1 MQFRK
6 IIPNLEVSYEKPVM
20 SVIGT
25 INGKA
30 PKGNVLVVN
39 TGSITTKFAYYRDG
53 ETVLDQKLEHSV
65 EELSQ
70 FADVMDQDQMRTD
83 KILGALR
90 EKGIRLE
97 DIDIVMARGGLF
109 TPCITGVYNVNADM
123 REVLSSSRDGNHACN
138 LSALIGD
145 NIAQEINALRDKEG
159 IEPRFGKCVAYVADP
174 PMADEM
180 LPECH
185 VGGIPEFPRKTLFHA
200 LNTRAIMRQF
210 LRDTGRKAED
220 TTAVI
225 CHMGGGVTISL
236 HRAGKVID
244 TSHGLGGDGPITP
257 ERAGCCPPYP
267 LIDMCFSGKYT
278 KQEIKRK
285 LIGRGGAVAYFG
297 TNDMRVIVQ
306 RAKEGIPEYVV
317 FMKAFVLNIAKYI
330 VAQAAVVDGKVDVII
345 LTGGVAYS
353 KDITDAITR
362 KVDWV
367 APVRVYPGENELQS
381 LAENGYII
389 LAGETKIHTYDKDRI
404 IED

>member
-1 MQFRK
+1 
-6 IIPNLEVSYEKPVM
+6 M
-20 SVIGT
+20 SAIAT

-30 PKGNVLVVN
+30 PKGNILVVN
-39 TGSITTKFAYYRDG
+39 TGSITTKFAYYSDG
-53 ETVLDQKLEHSV
+53 EIVLEQKLEHSV
-65 EELSQ
+65 EELSR
-70 FADVMDQDQMRTD
+70 FADVMDQDKMRTAE
-83 KILGALR
+83 ILGALK

-123 REVLSSSRDGNHACN
+123 REVLATSRDGNHACN
-138 LSALIGD
+138 LSAIIGD
-145 NIAQEINALRDKEG
+145 DIANEINAIREKKG
-159 IEPRFGKCVAYVADP
+159 ITPRFGPCVAYVADP

-200 LNTRAIMRQF
+200 LNTRAIMRQY

-236 HRAGKVID
+236 HRGGRVID

-267 LIDMCFSGKYT
+267 LIDMCFSGQYS
-278 KQEIKRK
+278 KQEIKKK
-285 LIGRGGAVAYFG
+285 LIGKGGAVAYFG

-306 RAKEGIPEYVV
+306 RAKEGLPDYVV

-362 KVDWV
+362 KVEWV
-367 APVRVYPGENELQS
+367 APVRVYPGENELNS

-389 LAGETKIHTYDKDRI
+389 LAGDTKIHTYNKDRI
-404 IED
+404 IEY

>member
-1 MQFRK
+1 
-6 IIPNLEVSYEKPVM
+6 M

-30 PKGNVLVVN
+30 PQGIVLVVN
-39 TGSITTKFAYYRDG
+39 TGSITTKFAVYRDG
-53 ETVLDQKLEHSV
+53 EPILDQKLEHSV

-123 REVLSSSRDGNHACN
+123 REVLATSRDGNHACN

-145 NIAQEINALRDKEG
+145 NIAHEINELREKEG
-159 IEPRFGKCVAYVADP
+159 LTPRFGSCVAYVADP

-236 HRAGKVID
+236 HRGGRVID

-278 KQEIKRK
+278 KEEIKKK
-285 LIGRGGAVAYFG
+285 LIGHGGAVAYFG
-297 TNDMRVIVQ
+297 TNDMRVVVQ

-362 KVDWV
+362 KVEWV
-367 APVRVYPGENELQS
+367 APVKVYPGENELNS

-389 LAGETKIHTYDKDRI
+389 LAGATKIHTYDKNRI

>member
-1 MQFRK
+1 MAR
-6 IIPNLEVSYEKPVM
+6 IES
-20 SVIGT
+20 

-30 PKGNVLVVN
+30 PIGNILVVN

-53 ETVLDQKLEHSV
+53 DILLEQKLEHSA

-70 FADVMDQDQMRTD
+70 FADVMEQDRMRTD
-83 KILGALR
+83 AILNALR
-90 EKGIRLE
+90 DKGLRLE
-97 DIDIVMARGGLF
+97 DIDIVMCRGGLF
-109 TPCITGVYNVNADM
+109 TPCITGVYDVNADM
-123 REVLSSSRDGNHACN
+123 KEVLSTSREGNHACN

-145 NIAQEINALRDKEG
+145 NIAGEINEIREKEG
-159 IEPRFGKCVAYVADP
+159 LQPRFGKCVAYVADP

-185 VGGIPEFPRKTLFHA
+185 VGGIPEFPRRTLFHA
-200 LNTRAIMRQF
+200 LNTRAIMRRY

-236 HRAGKVID
+236 HRGGKVID

-257 ERAGCCPPYP
+257 ERAGCCPPFA

-278 KQEIKRK
+278 KQEIKKK
-285 LIGRGGAVAYFG
+285 LIGKGGAVAYFG
-297 TNDMRVIVQ
+297 TNDMRLVEEKAQ
-306 RAKEGIPEYVV
+306 EGVPEYEL

-330 VAQAAVVDGKVDVII
+330 VAQGAVVDGKVDAII
-345 LTGGVAYS
+345 LTGGIAYS
-353 KDITDAITR
+353 KPITEAIAR
-362 KVDWV
+362 KVSWL
-367 APVRVYPGENELQS
+367 APVKVYPGENELDS

-389 LAGETKIHTYDKDRI
+389 LAGATKIHTYNKDHI

>member
-1 MQFRK
+1 
-6 IIPNLEVSYEKPVM
+6 M

-30 PKGNVLVVN
+30 PKGNILVVN

-53 ETVLDQKLEHSV
+53 DVVLDRKLEHSV
-65 EELSQ
+65 EDLSQ
-70 FADVMDQDQMRTD
+70 FADVMDQDQMRTHE
-83 KILGALR
+83 ILDAL
-90 EKGIRLE
+90 KKDNIPLE

-138 LSALIGD
+138 LSAIIAD
-145 NIAQEINALRDKEG
+145 NIAGDINALREKEG
-159 IEPRFGKCVAYVADP
+159 LTPRFGPCVAYVADP

-200 LNTRAIMRQF
+200 LNTRAIMRQY
-210 LRDTGRKAED
+210 LRDTGRKAGE
-220 TTAVI
+220 TTAII

-236 HRAGKVID
+236 HRDGKVID

-278 KQEIKRK
+278 KQEIKKK
-285 LIGRGGAVAYFG
+285 LIGKGGAVAYFG

-306 RAKEGIPEYVV
+306 KAKDGVPEYAI

-353 KDITDAITR
+353 KDITDAIAA

-367 APVRVYPGENELQS
+367 APVKVYPGENELQS

-389 LAGETKIHTYDKDRI
+389 LAGETKIHTYNKDRI